1 MIQRHLLF
9 GLVAILLAS
18 CAPAAERPAPRYF
31 ASAEATLAA
40 IKEIAATL
48 RPDAFSPYLELVEEG
63 RNRLTFRSVTG
74 EGLLLFRD
82 PIVTTVIARVV
93 AAAETVRVEV
103 TGSGP
108 GAIRIIDELI
118 SQLDQRFRRVME

>member
-1 MIQRHLLF
+1 MIQRYLLL
-9 GLVAILLAS
+9 GLAAILLAS

-31 ASAEATLAA
+31 AGAEAMLAA

-74 EGLLLFRD
+74 EGLLFRD
-82 PIVTTVIARVV
+82 PIVTTVNARVV

-108 GAIRIIDELI
+108 GAIRIIDKLI
-118 SQLDQRFRRVME
+118 NQLDQRFRRVME

>member
-1 MIQRHLLF
+1 M
-9 GLVAILLAS
+9 
-18 CAPAAERPAPRYF
+18 
-31 ASAEATLAA
+31 LAA

-74 EGLLLFRD
+74 EGLLFRD
-82 PIVTTVIARVV
+82 PIVTTLSVRVV

-118 SQLDQRFRRVME
+118 NRLDQRFRRVME

>member
-1 MIQRHLLF
+1 MIQRYLLL
-9 GLVAILLAS
+9 GLAAILLAS
-18 CAPAAERPAPRYF
+18 CAPTAERPAPRYF
-31 ASAEATLAA
+31 AGAEAILTA

-63 RNRLTFRSVTG
+63 RNRLTFESRSG
-74 EGLLLFRD
+74 EGLLFRD
-82 PIVTTVIARVV
+82 PIVTTVNVRIVP
-93 AAAETVRVEV
+93 AAETVRVEV

-118 SQLDQRFRRVME
+118 NRLDQRFRRVVE